1 MLLKCVDRSGY
12 DQKNPWWDST
22 GDAFSFE
29 QIRKTEVGEEKTGKE
44 KTRDEDSDS
53 SSLWGS
59 VHGLCQE
66 KQGPSKVGNLISA
79 ESCSRKRHSSGGR
92 GADPQPWRTPKIYSP
107 KTPPLLPLSK
117 ASMYLH
123 SHSLQVRTTVH
134 PPVFSD
140 FPGLEFRPKI
150 FVWEASHFTLAFA
163 YRGEGQ
169 WKPGPTCH
177 EKVTLVKSSI
187 ASKGPLSPSG
197 SHNQHGWLQN
207 EGSEIIKLLWWI
219 QDS

>member
-1 MLLKCVDRSGY
+1 MACAK
-12 DQKNPWWDST
+12 KNKARARLGIWFQLRAAAGNATPP
-22 GDAFSFE
+22 GGGV
-29 QIRKTEVGEEKTGKE
+29 QIHSHGALQNPLSQNT
-44 KTRDEDSDS
+44 SPS
-53 SSLWGS
+53 SSF
-59 VHGLCQE
+59 
-66 KQGPSKVGNLISA
+66 
-79 ESCSRKRHSSGGR
+79 
-92 GADPQPWRTPKIYSP
+92 
-107 KTPPLLPLSK
+107 K

-187 ASKGPLSPSG
+187 ASKGLLSPSG

-207 EGSEIIKLLWWI
+207 EGSEMIKLLWWI
-219 QDS
+219 